1 MMGFNFKRG
10 AAVQSAIWCQAFI
23 SFIIHVNPANS
34 NSNLNNRLD
43 GKRHV
48 CEQEKFYSLGFN
60 IVK

>member
-23 SFIIHVNPANS
+23 SFIIHVNPVNS

-48 CEQEKFYSLGFN
+48 CEQEKF
-60 IVK
+60 